1 MKNKMSKMKG
11 FTLVELLI
19 VIALIAIL
27 SVAVLATINPIEQS
41 NKAKDSTI
49 QNDAAEVM
57 NAYERYYTVQFH
69 YPWMDTN
76 NGAVDSA
83 DDPWIGSSNMVGA
96 GLCSTTSGDPAL
108 QTPTSLCSSYNQRGA
123 LVVKDELKD
132 SFLVKGYTSLSSA
145 DPKFVEGGTNY
156 LVVNKLDADHGNSV
170 LVCYIPKAKAN
181 RAATAD
187 AVLYKPEVD
196 GTTVTSLTRV
206 SNTDATVFDQ
216 TTNYPVDP
224 WNFQSL
230 ATSLFRCVP

>member
-1 MKNKMSKMKG
+1 MRG

-41 NKAKDSTI
+41 NKAKDATA

-57 NAYERYYTVQFH
+57 NAYERYYTVKFT

-76 NGAVDSA
+76 SGAVASA
-83 DDPWIGSSNMVGA
+83 DTAWVGSSNMVGA
-96 GLCSTTSGDPAL
+96 GLCSTNSIDPLL

-132 SFLVKGYTSLSSA
+132 SFLIKGYTSLSSA
-145 DPKFVEGGTNY
+145 DPKFVDDGTNY
-156 LVVNKLDADHGNSV
+156 LVINKLGTAEGNSV

-181 RAATAD
+181 RAGTVD
-187 AVLYKPEVD
+187 TVLYKPTMT
-196 GTTVTSLTRV
+196 GANVTSLTRV
-206 SNTDATVFDQ
+206 INTDAAVFDQ
-216 TTNYPVDP
+216 TTGYPVSP
-224 WNFQSL
+224 WDFETV
-230 ATSLFRCVP
+230 ATSLFKCVP